1 MLNLF
6 LSVIPMITPRITIK
20 DLDIHKKKTNF
31 PASATYVKHEINAT
45 SSKNELSLR
54 FYPLGIKLVCSL
66 L

>member
-20 DLDIHKKKTNF
+20 DLDIHKKLEF

-45 SSKNELSLR
+45 SSKNEL
-54 FYPLGIKLVCSL
+54 
-66 L
+66 